1 MIDRSQPAQALVSRR
16 AMVTGGLVVLG
27 ALGAARA
34 KADSRLLLM
43 WPAFIYDD
51 LRHATLSVYVSG
63 NVAKNWMGDEI
74 VRDANQFLDDRLQAL
89 SIDSVTYADLLKQVG
104 SAVDLGILVIFCNVH
119 LRSWPIGTD
128 AADLVLGGVTL
139 SFQRAGKTWQNEHEH
154 VGLFASRSDER
165 ELSGAILEAVKEH
178 LDQAL
183 VKPLT
188 ALVK

>member
-27 ALGAARA
+27 ALGTARA
-34 KADSRLLLM
+34 KADSRAPI

-51 LRHATLSVYVSG
+51 LRQAALSVYVSG

-74 VRDANQFLDDRLQAL
+74 VRDANQFLDDRLQTL
-89 SIDSVTYADLLKQVG
+89 SIDSVTYADLLKQAG

-128 AADLVLGGVTL
+128 AAGLVLGGVTL
-139 SFQRAGKTWQNEHEH
+139 SFQRAGKAWQNEHEH

-165 ELSGAILEAVKEH
+165 ELSDAILEAVKEY

-183 VKPLT
+183 VAPLT
-188 ALVK
+188 FLVK

>member
-16 AMVTGGLVVLG
+16 AMVTGGFVVLG

-34 KADSRLLLM
+34 QADSRALF

-51 LRHATLSVYVSG
+51 LRHAALNVYVSG
-63 NVAKNWMGDEI
+63 SVAMNWTGDKI
-74 VRDANQFLDDRLQAL
+74 VRDANQFLDDRLQTL
-89 SIDSVTYADLLKQVG
+89 SIDSVPYADLLKQVG
-104 SAVDLGILVIFCNVH
+104 SAVDLGTLVIFCNVH

-154 VGLFASRSDER
+154 VGLFASRSDKR
-165 ELSGAILEAVKEH
+165 ELSDAILEAVTAH
-178 LDQAL
+178 LDHAL